1 MSLAGN
7 RLDILGETVNVR
19 PKNYRQDRTS
29 MRSPRQSRSIE
40 NSDSMVDKQ
49 LILGDSN
56 RRCSKNCMFS
66 GFADIPGAEA
76 RVDLRR

>member
-40 NSDSMVDKQ
+40 NSDSMVDKRSSFLETAIADAARIACFQ
-49 LILGDSN
+49 DSQTFLVQ
-56 RRCSKNCMFS
+56 RRVS
-66 GFADIPGAEA
+66 I
-76 RVDLRR
+76 